1 LNTNETRQ
9 TIEARRSTR
18 NFSSREIHEDDL
30 IRILESANQ
39 APSAHNKQSWRFIVI
54 RGARKRALASLVNE
68 SASQFKKP
76 SSTLL
81 RMASRSISSDPVVIA
96 VVNTGELVNHGT
108 QSFEGADNLADLFRT
123 MEIQSSAAAVQ
134 NMILAAASLG
144 LGSVWLGI
152 LCLIKDEV
160 LRLLEVREGEFMA
173 VVPIG
178 YAQGKSSAPRKKS
191 LNAIVSFLS

>member
-1 LNTNETRQ
+1 MNANETRQ
-9 TIEARRSTR
+9 TIEARRSNR
-18 NFSSREIHEDDL
+18 NFSPQDIPEDDL

-68 SASQFKKP
+68 RANQFKKP
-76 SSTLL
+76 SSALL
-81 RMASRSISSDPVVIA
+81 RMAARSISSAPVVIA
-96 VVNTGELVNHGT
+96 VVNTGELLNHGKE
-108 QSFEGADNLADLFRT
+108 SFEGVVNLAELFRT

-134 NMILAAASLG
+134 NMLLAATSLG

-152 LCLIKDEV
+152 LCLIRKDV
-160 LRLLEVREGEFMA
+160 FKLLELQEGEFMA

-178 YAQGKSSAPRKKS
+178 YAQGKNVAPHKKS
-191 LNAIVSFLS
+191 LESIVSFLS

>member
-1 LNTNETRQ
+1 MNTNETRQ

-18 NFSSREIHEDDL
+18 NFSSREIQEDDL

-54 RGARKRALASLVNE
+54 RGARKRALAGLVNE
-68 SASQFKKP
+68 RASQFNKP

-81 RMASRSISSDPVVIA
+81 RMASRSISSAPVVIA

-108 QSFEGADNLADLFRT
+108 KSFECAANLSDLFRT

-134 NMILAAASLG
+134 NMILAATSLG

-152 LCLIKDEV
+152 LGLIRDEV
-160 LRLLEVREGEFMA
+160 LSLLEVQEGEFMA

-178 YAQGKSSAPRKKS
+178 YAQGKSVAPRKKT
-191 LNAIVSFLS
+191 LNTLVSFLS